1 MAIDYIKNYA
11 TKTNGL
17 IKIQSMVAQGQQS
30 FEFYAFV
37 TSFSDSMT
45 SNWNEEQV
53 YGRPDPIGTFQSTSR
68 KISLAFD
75 IPSKDLAEAK
85 GNLQNISG
93 VKRFMYPAYSST
105 GTPAAV
111 STEQRIV
118 PETPE
123 VTTNALSLAKSPLVR
138 LKFANLIQNHKGD
151 GLLGWINSFSANPV
165 IDMGMFYEGDKL
177 YPKVYNATID
187 FTPQHEFDLGFKS
200 SDGTGI
206 NTESFASFPYGG

>member
-1 MAIDYIKNYA
+1 MSITYIKNYA
-11 TKTNGL
+11 DKSGGL
-17 IKIQSMVAQGQQS
+17 IKITSMVAQGQQS

-53 YGRPDPIGTFQSTSR
+53 YGRPDPIGTFQNTTR

-75 IPSKDLAEAK
+75 IPSKDLSEAK
-85 GNLQNISG
+85 SHLEYISG

-105 GTPAAV
+105 TVPA
-111 STEQRIV
+111 SGS
-118 PETPE
+118 TPE

-138 LKFANLIQNHKGD
+138 LKFANLIQNDKGE

-165 IDMGMFYEGDKL
+165 MDMGMFNEGSKL

-187 FTPQHEFDLGFKS
+187 FTPQHEFDLGFKA
-200 SDGTGI
+200 SDGLGI
-206 NTESFASFPYGG
+206 NTGSFESFPYGG